1 MAKYVLNPETLTYD
15 SPSESRFRRPLRAVL
30 LVLLGAAL
38 VCFYFWLYVS
48 VLGLD
53 LPKTALLKRRHAQL
67 EARINVLNTELDRSE
82 RALYGIESRDDDVY
96 RSIYGLS
103 PVPEAVRHSGL
114 EGVNRYA
121 ELERLGANST
131 LKRTVLRADAL
142 MKRVYVNSKSLDEVS
157 QAAVQ
162 SGDMMSCVPNVPPI
176 LPEPGTFFLS
186 SRFGYR
192 TDPVYG
198 DSRRHQGQDFA
209 SFTGNPV
216 YATGDAVVEKVTFQ
230 YHGYGN
236 EIVLDH
242 GYGYETRYAHLNT
255 IEVAEG
261 MKVHRGDRIGTLGN
275 TGKSTGPHLHYEVIY
290 MGGRVNPMNYM
301 DIDMPVEEYQAMVD
315 RRRGE
320 YEDGHRMST
329 MELLRRGRAENGGR

>member
-1 MAKYVLNPETLTYD
+1 MAKYVLNPKTLTYD
-15 SPSESRFRRPLRAVL
+15 SPPESRFRRPLRAVL

-209 SFTGNPV
+209 SFVGNPV
-216 YATGDAVVEKVTFQ
+216 YATGDAVVEKVAYQ
-230 YHGYGN
+230 YRGYGN

-275 TGKSTGPHLHYEVIY
+275 TGKSTGPHLHYEIIY

-315 RRRGE
+315 RRREE

-329 MELLRRGRAENGGR
+329 MELLRRGRAENGGK

>member
-15 SPSESRFRRPLRAVL
+15 SPSEPRFRRPLRAVL
-30 LVLLGAAL
+30 LVLLGAGL

-121 ELERLGANST
+121 ELERLGANSM
-131 LKRTVLRADAL
+131 LKRTVLRTDAL

-192 TDPVYG
+192 TDPIYG

-209 SFTGNPV
+209 STVGNPV
-216 YATGDAVVEKVTFQ
+216 YATGDAVVEKTTFQ
-230 YHGYGN
+230 YRGYGN
-236 EIVLDH
+236 EILLDH

-261 MKVHRGDRIGTLGN
+261 MKVHRGDRIGTVGN

-301 DIDMPVEEYQAMVD
+301 DINMPVEEYRAMVN
-315 RRRGE
+315 RRREE
-320 YEDGHRMST
+320 YISSHTTST
-329 MELLRRGRAENGGR
+329 MELLRRGRAEDGGK